1 MINQLPTSTSLKD
14 SAKLTEL
21 NFQTLVEATPN
32 AIVLVNQEGKIAY
45 VNNQTERLFRYDRAK
60 IVGQF
65 VEVLIPERYHSNH
78 SVLRSSFN
86 EAPTVRMMGEGRE
99 LYALRSD
106 GSEFPIEIGLNPVVT
121 VDGTLIL
128 ASIID
133 ITERKKADE
142 RFRLLV
148 EYSPNAL
155 ILIDKRGLIKMV
167 NSRVEIL
174 FGYKREELIG
184 CQLEQLLPDR
194 FTDKHPGYR
203 KGFFDSPEPRSMG
216 SGRDLFAKRKDGSE
230 MHVEIGLNPI
240 ETEEETMV
248 LASIIDITARKIQE
262 ETIIKQVK
270 DLEIKNQELEQFAYI
285 ASHDL
290 QEPLRTIMSFNSLLT
305 ERLGE
310 NLDEESKKYFYFVN
324 DASQRMSSLVRGLLD
339 YSRIGL
345 DRVAE
350 WVDCEAVVATILQD
364 LGAIVKEKEARIY
377 TGMLPRVKGN
387 EIELRLLFQ
396 NIISNSI
403 KFCEVDIQ
411 PKISINASKDI
422 DCWHFTITDNGIGI
436 KPDHHEKIFTIFQR
450 LHSQKKYKGT
460 GIGLAH
466 CKKIIILHGG
476 RLWVESTGSEG
487 STFHF
492 TIPFKEDK
500 SP

>member
-1 MINQLPTSTSLKD
+1 
-14 SAKLTEL
+14 
-21 NFQTLVEATPN
+21 
-32 AIVLVNQEGKIAY
+32 
-45 VNNQTERLFRYDRAK
+45 
-60 IVGQF
+60 
-65 VEVLIPERYHSNH
+65 
-78 SVLRSSFN
+78 
-86 EAPTVRMMGEGRE
+86 
-99 LYALRSD
+99 
-106 GSEFPIEIGLNPVVT
+106 
-121 VDGTLIL
+121 
-128 ASIID
+128 
-133 ITERKKADE
+133 
-142 RFRLLV
+142 
-148 EYSPNAL
+148 
-155 ILIDKRGLIKMV
+155 MV